1 MVRLYS
7 ISDLIG
13 EQSSSTIS
21 MKKKIVW
28 IWNVRHKYVL
38 DFVIDSSFST
48 EKVSENS
55 IPEKDFWNI
64 AEVLGSGDKTLL
76 I

>member
-1 MVRLYS
+1 
-7 ISDLIG
+7 
-13 EQSSSTIS
+13 

-48 EKVSENS
+48 EKVLENS
-55 IPEKDFWNI
+55 IPEEVFWNI

>member
-1 MVRLYS
+1 
-7 ISDLIG
+7 
-13 EQSSSTIS
+13 